1 MNAVSGTI
9 FSAKF
14 PIFTG
19 SRFSPKF
26 LKDVT
31 VKARITKDSVYD
43 SNNKHW
49 IYFEVLESD
58 DQAQYEIGKQ
68 YKKQGKNF
76 YDQVTEFTYPENYE
90 EVAELKSYRKMAH
103 GLMPRGY

>member
-9 FSAKF
+9 FSAKL

-43 SNNKHW
+43 LNNKHW
-49 IYFEVLESD
+49 IYFEVIESD
-58 DQAQYEIGKQ
+58 DQAQYQIGKQ

-90 EVAELKSYRKMAH
+90 QVAELKSYRKMAH
-103 GLMPRGY
+103 GLVPRGY